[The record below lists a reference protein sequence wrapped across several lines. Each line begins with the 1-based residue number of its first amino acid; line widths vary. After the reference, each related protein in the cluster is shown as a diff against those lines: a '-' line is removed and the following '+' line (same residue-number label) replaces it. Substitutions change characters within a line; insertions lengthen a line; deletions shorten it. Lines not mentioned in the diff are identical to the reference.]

1 MVLPDQALLFDDTIV
16 GSFTEWVRDAEPRLL
31 HALTASF
38 GSEVGS
44 EATADALAWAW
55 EHWDRV
61 SAKDNP
67 LGYVYGVGWNKA
79 RGARWQRRPVFSDV
93 RQQRLPHVEPGLPA
107 AIARL
112 SEKQR
117 TAVTLLYGY
126 EWTMSEVAEL
136 LGTKKPTVQKHAER
150 GLARL
155 RKILGVDL

>member
-1 MVLPDQALLFDDTIV
+1 MVLPGETLVLDERVAA
-16 GSFTEWVRDAEPRLL
+16 SFTEWAQDSEPRLRE
-31 HALTASF
+31 ALTASL
-38 GSEVGS
+38 GTQLGQ
-44 EATADALAWAW
+44 EAAADALAYAW

-61 SAKDNP
+61 GVQDNP
-67 LGYVYGVGWNKA
+67 IGYVYAVGCNKA
-79 RGARWQRRPVFSDV
+79 RRMTFWRRPVFLGAD
-93 RQQRLPHVEPGLPA
+93 QYLLPDVEPGLPA

-117 TAVTLLYGY
+117 IAVTLLYGY

-155 RKILGVDL
+155 RMTLGVEL